1 MIDLNKKYTTKNGNP
16 VVLYDIVEKTV
27 FGRYK
32 NCITGQWSS
41 CEWSLQYGKHYAY
54 TGFDL
59 VEVSVFT
66 IISEVVRQYKTV
78 KYFNFD
84 IIVPVWVNYIA
95 TESNGNVIG
104 FNRSPVLGCKDLSW
118 NNDKLYDQTATKLLS
133 ITFDGDWRKSLMRI
147 K

>member
-32 NCITGQWSS
+32 SCITGQWSP

-59 VEVSVFT
+59 VEVPEFT

-84 IIVPVWVNYIA
+84 IIAPVWVNYIA

-104 FNRSPVLGCKDLSW
+104 FNRSPVLGCKELSW